1 MLVASGR
8 ETPLPHGPNGL
19 QYRKASCSITTNLM
33 STGWGSA
40 RGDVAVSN
48 SMERAVAKMRSS
60 TTEPLPD
67 FTVALTLPARPKGLD
82 GLVI

>member
-1 MLVASGR
+1 MLAASGR
-8 ETPLPHGPNGL
+8 ETPLPHGPNDL
-19 QYRKASCSITTNLM
+19 QCRKASCSITTNLM
-33 STGWGSA
+33 STVGSA

-60 TTEPLPD
+60 TTEPLPG

>member
-1 MLVASGR
+1 
-8 ETPLPHGPNGL
+8 
-19 QYRKASCSITTNLM
+19 M
-33 STGWGSA
+33 STVGSA

-60 TTEPLPD
+60 TTEPLPG
-67 FTVALTLPARPKGLD
+67 FTVALTLPARPKGPD